1 MRTNIEIHD
10 QLMLEAM
17 RSGLARTKRATVEAG
32 LGLSFRFEG
41 KRQSDVY
48 LAS

>member
-48 LAS
+48 LAR